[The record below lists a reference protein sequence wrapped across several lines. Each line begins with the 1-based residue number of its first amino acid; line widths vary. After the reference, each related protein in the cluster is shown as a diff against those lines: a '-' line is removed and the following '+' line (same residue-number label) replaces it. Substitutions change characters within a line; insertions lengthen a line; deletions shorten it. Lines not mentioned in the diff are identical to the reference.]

1 MRDGVIK
8 EDGTSRLVRGNFP
21 ATYDELRALAA
32 AGTLPL
38 DLLFNGTGWAVQPT
52 FLNKGALLSAATEA
66 ALGFTNSQVDYT
78 VDDALSWIWR
88 AVIGDRG
95 AIVVRVTTPDGTPAV
110 GVYIGLDSTPD
121 PNTDISTNAN
131 GEALLFADL
140 GAHTV
145 NLLYPL
151 GYTGTASVSVNIDSV
166 GSLAFARVD
175 DVEDDSDG
183 IWTIT
188 QTGSYYIRPDI
199 PLVDI
204 FLCGGGGSGGLI
216 ALTSDQFDQ
225 VTSNAAGGGGGG
237 HVKNQFSVPNDGSP
251 ISVTVG
257 AGAVPA
263 QVSGGSEEY
272 WGNSGGTTSVSI
284 GAQTFSAPGG
294 EGGRANYASPPEVA
308 PGGSGGSGGGGG
320 DAEYA
325 YTAGNGGSDG
335 SDGSG
340 LSGSAA
346 TNNGKGD
353 GVTTRPFQEPSLPP
367 CCAGGGG
374 LAVWIREGPDGV
386 TRTATSKGTGG
397 NQGGGNGGMRT
408 LHDAVDATYYGSA
421 GGGTYGNKT
430 AAPADCRSG
439 AGYQGVVMIRR
450 HVG

>member
-1 MRDGVIK
+1 MRDGIIK

-21 ATYDELRALAA
+21 ASYEAFRAQAA
-32 AGTLPL
+32 AGTLTL
-38 DLLFNGTGWAVQPT
+38 DLLFHATGWDIQPT
-52 FLNKGALLSAATEA
+52 FLNKGTLLSAATEA

-95 AIVVRVTTPDGTPAV
+95 AIVVQVTTADGTPAV

-151 GYTGTASVSVNIDSV
+151 GYTGTASVSLNIDSV
-166 GSLAFARVD
+166 GSLAFATVN
-175 DVEDDSDG
+175 DVMDDSDG
-183 IWTIT
+183 IWTVT

-216 ALTSDQFDQ
+216 ALTSTQFDQ
-225 VTSNAAGGGGGG
+225 ETSNAASGGGGG
-237 HVKNQFSVPNDGSP
+237 HVKNQFGVANDGSP
-251 ISVTVG
+251 ISVTIG
-257 AGAVPA
+257 AGAAPA
-263 QVSGGSEEY
+263 QATGGSEEY
-272 WGNSGGTTSVSI
+272 WGNNGGATSVFI
-284 GAQTFSAPGG
+284 GDQTFSAAGG
-294 EGGRANYASPPEVA
+294 EGGRANYASSPEVA
-308 PGGSGGSGGGGG
+308 PGGAGGSGGGGG
-320 DAEYA
+320 DAEYT
-325 YTAGNGGSDG
+325 YTAGNGGSNG

-340 LSGSAA
+340 LSGTAA
-346 TNNGKGD
+346 SNNGKGD

-367 CCAGGGG
+367 YCAGGGG
-374 LAVWIREGPDGV
+374 LVLRIREGPDGV
-386 TRTATSKGTGG
+386 VRAYTSKGTGG
-397 NQGGGNGGMRT
+397 NQGGGNGGARFAG
-408 LHDAVDATYYGSA
+408 DAVDATAYGS
-421 GGGTYGNKT
+421 GGGGVYGNKT
-430 AAPADCRSG
+430 TSISDCKSG
-439 AGYQGVVMIRR
+439 AGYQGVVMIRS

>member
-1 MRDGVIK
+1 MRDGIIK

-52 FLNKGALLSAATEA
+52 FLNKGTLLSAATEA

-95 AIVVRVTTPDGTPAV
+95 AIVVQVTTADGTPAV

-131 GEALLFADL
+131 GEALLFAEL

-151 GYTGTASVSVNIDSV
+151 GYTGTASVSVNIESV
-166 GSLAFARVD
+166 GSLAFATVD

-204 FLCGGGGSGGLI
+204 FLCGGGASGGLI
-216 ALTSDQFDQ
+216 SLTSAQFKEIF
-225 VTSNAAGGGGGG
+225 TAAASGGGGG
-237 HVKNQFSVPNDGSP
+237 HVNNQFGVANDGSP
-251 ISVTVG
+251 ISVTIG
-257 AGAVPA
+257 AGGAPA
-263 QVSGGSEEY
+263 QPPTYGDESA
-272 WGNSGGTTSVSI
+272 GNDGGTTSVTI
-284 GAQTFSAPGG
+284 GTQTFSAAGG
-294 EGGRANYASPPEVA
+294 SKGLAAHTNGLQITAEGGD
-308 PGGSGGSGGGGG
+308 GGSGGGGVQS
-320 DAEYA
+320 AA
-325 YTAGNGGSDG
+325 AAGNGGSDG
-335 SDGSG
+335 ADGTG
-340 LSGSAA
+340 LSGADASL
-346 TNNGKGD
+346 NGKGD
-353 GVTTRPFQEPSLPP
+353 GVTTRPFQNSALPP

-374 LAVWIREGPDGV
+374 LIVASREGPDGV
-386 TRTATSKGTGG
+386 VRTHTTEGNGG
-397 NQGGGNGGMRT
+397 SQGGGDGGARFNY
-408 LHDAVDATYYGSA
+408 DAVDATYYGSA
-421 GGGTYGNKT
+421 GGGTYGNETTDISECK
-430 AAPADCRSG
+430 SG